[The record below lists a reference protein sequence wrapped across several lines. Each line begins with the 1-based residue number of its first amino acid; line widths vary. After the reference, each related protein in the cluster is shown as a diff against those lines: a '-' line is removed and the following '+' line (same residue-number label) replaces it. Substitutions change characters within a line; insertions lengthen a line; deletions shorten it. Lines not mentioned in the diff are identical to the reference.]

1 MIAPPQ
7 PGTDAY
13 RVLAL
18 VVAHPGELDAE
29 SIGQAL
35 WRPKIRTSADVL
47 AVHRAIRT
55 DGEAWTARASGLL
68 GRLVGAG
75 LVERM
80 RPPQLSE
87 GVPVPTG
94 GAMGWPEFRD
104 WASPLVEDIEPQ
116 LQTSAINALARLVQG
131 KPPRTVSEWLGKD
144 AKGSAFRA
152 AAALYGAGVV
162 VAPTRRWPTAAG
174 ALLVEGA
181 S

>member
-1 MIAPPQ
+1 MIAAPK
-7 PGTDAY
+7 PGTDPY

-80 RPPQLSE
+80 RPPLLSE
-87 GVPVPTG
+87 GVPLPTG

-104 WASPLVEDIEPQ
+104 WVGPLVEDIEHEYDGATKRAVATAATTCSQP
-116 LQTSAINALARLVQG
+116 AGDNREKKRPWVQ
-131 KPPRTVSEWLGKD
+131 KNRISTATATAQS
-144 AKGSAFRA
+144 
-152 AAALYGAGVV
+152 
-162 VAPTRRWPTAAG
+162 APTADFP
-174 ALLVEGA
+174 
-181 S
+181 